1 VSSKFAT
8 DGDGNPD
15 YPLDVHSIFLVKMP
29 TETVARSFRDVKDF
43 GENLASRL
51 PTYEEAMR

>member
-1 VSSKFAT
+1 
-8 DGDGNPD
+8 
-15 YPLDVHSIFLVKMP
+15 VHSIFLVKML
-29 TETVARSFRDVKDF
+29 TQTVAGSFRDVKDF